1 MGAMR
6 STLAFSLAAA
16 QAASLAACTAPEGY
30 HVMMGVQ
37 RQECQKL
44 PDAAER
50 TRCLKEAE
58 RSYDR
63 YKAEAEAAKRAR

>member
-6 STLAFSLAAA
+6 SFQVISFAAVLTA
-16 QAASLAACTAPEGY
+16 GLAACTAPEGY
-30 HVMMGVQ
+30 HVLMGVQ

-50 TRCLKEAE
+50 ARCLKETD

-63 YKAEAEAAKRAR
+63 YKAEAEAAKRAQ